1 MNAFHQPD
9 LPAPA
14 KVLSLV
20 RLHHGLPSQ
29 KGEEIPLVANAS
41 VKRLSSQWRAGARL
55 NHLQARRRRIAL
67 EEIPDSALPAVLELG
82 KGSNFVIL
90 LERNHSG
97 KGEDEGYLVQFPDSR
112 VSIVRGDR
120 LRELYDGVCVF
131 LRPTSRVKPPGGDRP
146 ARRFWGRFREISWKR
161 GVLGAVIANLMTLL
175 AAAGLIYAFGSTSE
189 NGEALRV
196 PLAFFAIAM
205 AGLVSS
211 GLVLLR
217 RNRGEDRFPGAVVDA
232 AFLPVHSLLAGLL
245 AGWVALPFLIAAVLL
260 GAGIL
265 ASPCAGKTLPA
276 LASFRSSLLTL
287 CFLSGAAL
295 ALASVTMG
303 YLAPALLAGSL
314 VLGTSLIDR
323 LFDGDLIVREWR
335 LARLSG
341 H

>member
-41 VKRLSSQWRAGARL
+41 VKRLSRQWRAGARL

-67 EEIPDSALPAVLELG
+67 EEIPESALPAVLELG

-97 KGEDEGYLVQFPDSR
+97 KGEDESFLVQFPDSR
-112 VSIVRGDR
+112 ESMVRGDR

-131 LRPTSRVKPPGGDRP
+131 LRPDSRVQPPGSDRP

-161 GVLGAVIANLMTLL
+161 GVLGALIANLTTLL
-175 AAAGLIYAFGSTSE
+175 AAAGLIYAFGSTSGS
-189 NGEALRV
+189 GETPRIPV
-196 PLAFFAIAM
+196 AFFAIAM

-217 RNRGEDRFPGAVVDA
+217 RNCGEGRLPGAVVDA

-276 LASFRSSLLTL
+276 LTSFRSSLLTL

-341 H
+341 R